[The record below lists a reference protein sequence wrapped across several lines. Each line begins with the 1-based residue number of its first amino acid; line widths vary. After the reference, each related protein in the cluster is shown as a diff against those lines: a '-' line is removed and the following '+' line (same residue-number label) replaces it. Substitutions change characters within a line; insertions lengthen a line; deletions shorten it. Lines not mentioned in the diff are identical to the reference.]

1 MIVSRAFTLVNQ
13 DGTIGGIWYLLAI
26 LSVLDAAV
34 SQTKAVAVQSQSH

>member
-1 MIVSRAFTLVNQ
+1 VIVSRAFPLVNQ
-13 DGTIGGIWYLLAI
+13 DGTCGGLRYLLAI